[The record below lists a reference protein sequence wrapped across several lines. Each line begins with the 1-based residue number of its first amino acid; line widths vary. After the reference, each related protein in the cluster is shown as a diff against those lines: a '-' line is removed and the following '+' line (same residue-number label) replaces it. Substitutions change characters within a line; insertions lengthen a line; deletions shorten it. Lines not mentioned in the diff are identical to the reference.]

1 MQKMKNLIL
10 LALWAVVLAFLLSFF
25 YWSDAPLAEQLLFGA
40 LMTVAT
46 GAWML
51 VLLNLPRAVI
61 AARRWLKSSR
71 QDGRRLTPVS
81 SAKSVKAAKSSKS
94 SGSGQSASPANSG
107 ESAVR

>member
-71 QDGRRLTPVS
+71 QDAAGTWRRPI
-81 SAKSVKAAKSSKS
+81 SAKSVKASKS
-94 SGSGQSASPANSG
+94 SNHRR
-107 ESAVR
+107 VRPL

>member
-10 LALWAVVLAFLLSFF
+10 LAVWAVVLAFLLSFF

-51 VLLNLPRAVI
+51 VLLNLPRAFL
-61 AARRWLKSSR
+61 ATRNWLKM
-71 QDGRRLTPVS
+71 
-81 SAKSVKAAKSSKS
+81 SKDDAERKRV
-94 SGSGQSASPANSG
+94 GSGI
-107 ESAVR
+107 

>member
-10 LALWAVVLAFLLSFF
+10 LAAWAVVLAFLLSFF

-51 VLLNLPRAVI
+51 VLLNLPRAFL
-61 AARRWLKSSR
+61 ATRNLLKVPKGDDR
-71 QDGRRLTPVS
+71 KRL
-81 SAKSVKAAKSSKS
+81 
-94 SGSGQSASPANSG
+94 GSGI
-107 ESAVR
+107 

>member
-10 LALWAVVLAFLLSFF
+10 LAVWAVVLAFLLSFF

-51 VLLNLPRAVI
+51 VLLNLPRAFL
-61 AARRWLKSSR
+61 ATRSWLKMSKDDAERKRVGSR
-71 QDGRRLTPVS
+71 V
-81 SAKSVKAAKSSKS
+81 
-94 SGSGQSASPANSG
+94 
-107 ESAVR
+107 

>member
-10 LALWAVVLAFLLSFF
+10 LAVWAVVLSFLLSFF

-51 VLLNLPRAVI
+51 VLLNLPRAFV
-61 AARRWLKSSR
+61 ASRRWLTVPK
-71 QDGRRLTPVS
+71 DGERKRM
-81 SAKSVKAAKSSKS
+81 
-94 SGSGQSASPANSG
+94 GSG
-107 ESAVR
+107 V